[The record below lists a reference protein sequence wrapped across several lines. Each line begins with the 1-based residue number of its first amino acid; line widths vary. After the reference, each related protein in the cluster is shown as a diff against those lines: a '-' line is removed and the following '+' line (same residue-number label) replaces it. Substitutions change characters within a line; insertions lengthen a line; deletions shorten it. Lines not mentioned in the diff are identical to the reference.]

1 MFRNM
6 KYLITIVVLL
16 ILALVG
22 GYLSYNFYSKYQNLK
37 KNPGA
42 ATQEETKT
50 LTDAVGKLIE
60 LPKDETPTVA
70 TVLDKD
76 KLKDQTF
83 FKNAENGD
91 KVLVYVNAKK
101 AILYRAS
108 TNKVIDVAP
117 VFTDDKAD
125 SSKK

>member
-6 KYLITIVVLL
+6 KYLIVIIVLL
-16 ILALVG
+16 VLALVG
-22 GYLSYNFYSKYQNLK
+22 GYLAYNFYSKYQDLK

-42 ATQEETKT
+42 ATQEETKA

-76 KLKDQTF
+76 KLKDQSF

-91 KVLVYVNAKK
+91 KVLVFVNAKK

-117 VFTDDKAD
+117 VFTDDKTD

>member
-1 MFRNM
+1 MSRGM
-6 KYLITIVVLL
+6 KYIIAIVVLL
-16 ILALVG
+16 LAALTA
-22 GYLSYNFYSKYQNLK
+22 GYFAYHFYSKYQDLK

-42 ATQEETKT
+42 ATQEETKA

-70 TVLDKD
+70 TVLDKE
-76 KLKDQTF
+76 KLKDQAF

-91 KVLVYVNAKK
+91 KVLVFVNAKK

-117 VFTDDKAD
+117 VFTDDKASTD
-125 SSKK
+125 KK